1 MWKNFNNFL
10 WYFRI
15 TNISLSLSLAPLSF
29 WLLSRSQRC
38 LVTFFSRC
46 CCAKFTLLTA
56 TDIKN
61 AEKAEQSDE
70 KKWNQA
76 EWRTWDLKAFPRR
89 LIKSASTLC
98 LWSSPSFRSSVDYI
112 KFRKQSAATFR
123 GNKHLRIR
131 FNAAATSYITP
142 PNQSRGAINFR

>member
-1 MWKNFNNFL
+1 MIFSDHK
-10 WYFRI
+10 Y
-15 TNISLSLSLAPLSF
+15 LSLPLPRSTVVLAAVALSTLPWNFFFPL
-29 WLLSRSQRC
+29 LLREIYFVNCHGHKKRWKG
-38 LVTFFSRC
+38 R
-46 CCAKFTLLTA
+46 AKRW
-56 TDIKN
+56 K
-61 AEKAEQSDE
+61 

-131 FNAAATSYITP
+131 FNAAATSYIKP
-142 PNQSRGAINFR
+142 PNQSRSAINFR